1 MSRIFRRRRLLMGKI
16 IITKQHNRLLL
27 TLFDGNRPYLMKTAP
42 LLDQEDILGNIY
54 LAKVKDIA
62 RGIQGAFLSIGPK
75 QAVYLPMDQCR
86 QALIANRE
94 PAKAIQQGDEIVV
107 QVTGEALKSKQPSS
121 SALLTLRGQFC
132 VCNYF
137 GHGLHYSKKL
147 TQEKKEL
154 IGSYL
159 EDTPIPG
166 RERYHFTV
174 RTNADNLTDFTL
186 LSQEMLSFIRIFDNI
201 TATYRYRTCHTC
213 FYHRE
218 TEIINQI
225 KNISLKTYDEIVTD
239 QTEVWKLLSEEFKD
253 KPVRLYQDDMLS
265 LASLYSINTHLQEAL
280 GKRVWL
286 SGGGYL
292 VIEPTEALVAIDVN
306 SGKAQSNGKKSSD
319 YYLKVNLE
327 AAKEV
332 ARQLRIRNYSGMIMV
347 DFINMNSPRD
357 RQLLMEK
364 LDAYLKEDN
373 VKTNLIDMTALG
385 IVEITRKKVSRPLSY
400 FSGCIRNPM

>member
-1 MSRIFRRRRLLMGKI
+1 MGKI

-27 TLFDGNRPYLMKTAP
+27 TLFDGNKPYLMKTAP
-42 LLDQEDILGNIY
+42 LLDEEDILGNIY
-54 LAKVKDIA
+54 LAKVKDIV
-62 RGIQGAFLSIGPK
+62 RGIQGAFLSIGAK
-75 QAVYLPMDQCR
+75 QAIYLPMDQCR
-86 QALIANRE
+86 QALVANRE
-94 PAKAIQQGDEIVV
+94 VSGSIQQGDEIVV
-107 QVTGEALKSKQPSS
+107 QITGEALKSKQPSA

-137 GHGLHYSKKL
+137 GHGTHYSKKL
-147 TQEKKEL
+147 TSEKKEL

-159 EDTPIPG
+159 ENASIEG

-186 LSQEMLSFIRIFDNI
+186 LSKEMQSFIHIFDSI
-201 TATYRYRTCHTC
+201 TDTYKYRTCHTC

-218 TEIINQI
+218 TEILNQI
-225 KNISLKTYDEIVTD
+225 KNISLKMYEEIVTD
-239 QTEVWKLLSEEFKD
+239 EQEVWKLLSEEFKD
-253 KPVRLYQDDMLS
+253 KPVRLYEDDMLS
-265 LASLYSINTHLQEAL
+265 LASLYSLNTHLQEAL

-286 SGGGYL
+286 SSGGYL

-306 SGKAQSNGKKSSD
+306 SGKAQSREKKSSD

-347 DFINMNSPRD
+347 DFINMDSPRD
-357 RQLLMEK
+357 KKILMDRLEG
-364 LDAYLKEDN
+364 YLKEDN
-373 VKTNLIDMTALG
+373 VRTSLVDMTPLG
-385 IVEITRKKVSRPLSY
+385 IVEITRKKVSRPLSCFFKLHPETNFQNY
-400 FSGCIRNPM
+400 NFQNCI

>member
-1 MSRIFRRRRLLMGKI
+1 MGKI

-27 TLFDGNRPYLMKTAP
+27 ALFDGNKPYLMKSAP
-42 LLDQEDILGNIY
+42 LLDEEDILGNIY
-54 LAKVKDIA
+54 LAKVKDIVK
-62 RGIQGAFLSIGPK
+62 GIQGAFLSIGAK
-75 QAVYLPMDQCR
+75 QAIYLPMDQCR
-86 QALIANRE
+86 QVLAANRE
-94 PAKAIQQGDEIVV
+94 VTGAIQQGDEIVV
-107 QVTGEALKSKQPSS
+107 QITGEALKSKQPSS

-147 TQEKKEL
+147 SSEKKEL

-159 EDTPIPG
+159 EGASIEG
-166 RERYHFTV
+166 REKYHFTI

-186 LSQEMLSFIRIFDNI
+186 LSKEMESFIHIFDNI
-201 TATYRYRTCHTC
+201 TATYKYRTCHTC

-218 TEIINQI
+218 TEILNQI
-225 KNISLKTYDEIVTD
+225 KNISLKMYDEIVTD
-239 QTEVWKLLSEEFKD
+239 EEGVWKLLSEEITD
-253 KPVRLYQDDMLS
+253 KPVRLYEDKMLS
-265 LASLYSINTHLQEAL
+265 LASLYSLNTHLQEAL

-306 SGKAQSNGKKSSD
+306 SGKAQSNEKKSSE
-319 YYLKVNLE
+319 YYLKINLE

-347 DFINMNSPRD
+347 DFINMNSAHD
-357 RQLLMEK
+357 KKLLMDK
-364 LDAYLKEDN
+364 LESYLKEDN
-373 VKTNLIDMTALG
+373 VRTNLIDMTALG
-385 IVEITRKKVSRPLSY
+385 IVEITRKKVSRPLSS
-400 FSGCIRNPM
+400 FFKLHPETNFQNCT